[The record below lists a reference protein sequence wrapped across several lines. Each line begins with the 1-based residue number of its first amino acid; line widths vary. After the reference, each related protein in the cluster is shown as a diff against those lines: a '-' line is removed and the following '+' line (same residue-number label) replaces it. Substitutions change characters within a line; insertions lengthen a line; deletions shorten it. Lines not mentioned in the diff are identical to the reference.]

1 MPHYRK
7 LFGERFKVD
16 VGNLKMEIIISDN
29 NFNND
34 TNEIF
39 RKIMRITALEL

>member
-29 NFNND
+29 NFNDD

-39 RKIMRITALEL
+39 CKIMLITALEL